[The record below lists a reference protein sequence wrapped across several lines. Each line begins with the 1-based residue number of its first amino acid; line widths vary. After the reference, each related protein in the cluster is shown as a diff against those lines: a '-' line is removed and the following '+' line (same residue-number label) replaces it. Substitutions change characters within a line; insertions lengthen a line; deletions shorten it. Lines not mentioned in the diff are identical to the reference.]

1 MKINGGGISLS
12 WNQDFKRV
20 SGLVLTAIYYLK
32 RTFLTALRMV
42 IGELVSQGQLVNR
55 VNRMTVFWCTFSM
68 VKDEMCHFCAT
79 ITKQNSNVFVWAA
92 GHNIDS
98 TNGLSWGQ
106 DHLFGQPMTGEFRT
120 IFIFCLHTVV
130 PKHMSMMEKK
140 NKSTNNIKGIVHHFT
155 LIMIVMAVNL
165 CFSHSYAVSG
175 VVTFPAFQW
184 RRREVWSGQS
194 EDPPSVSPLVLLSF
208 LSVPLSILYHR
219 VRSASLS
226 HNLLA
231 GDQTST
237 NPASMWP
244 AGPVY
249 SCTGNSVVIN

>member
-1 MKINGGGISLS
+1 
-12 WNQDFKRV
+12 
-20 SGLVLTAIYYLK
+20 
-32 RTFLTALRMV
+32 
-42 IGELVSQGQLVNR
+42 
-55 VNRMTVFWCTFSM
+55 
-68 VKDEMCHFCAT
+68 MCHFSAT

-92 GHNIDS
+92 GHYIDS

-106 DHLFGQPMTGEFRT
+106 DYLFGQTPGRVCKLLERSLFSVYTHLCR
-120 IFIFCLHTVV
+120 
-130 PKHMSMMEKK
+130 SMCQWWRKK

-155 LIMIVMAVNL
+155 LMTIVMAVNL
-165 CFSHSYAVSG
+165 CFSYSYAVSG
-175 VVTFPAFQW
+175 VVTFPAFHW

-194 EDPPSVSPLVLLSF
+194 EDPASVSPLVLLSF
-208 LSVPLSILYHR
+208 LSVPLSILYHW
-219 VRSASLS
+219 VRSTSLS

-249 SCTGNSVVIN
+249 TCTGNSAVIN